1 MLNIVFNCVMNTIQ
15 SVSDMQQWACA
26 TREAEKKIAFVPTMG
41 FLHEGHVALMR
52 EGKSRGD
59 YLVVSIFV
67 NPTQFDVGEDY
78 EDYPRDLEGDAE
90 KVSSAG
96 GDIIFAPSVKE
107 MYPSGY
113 QTFVAVEK
121 VTQNLCGASR
131 PTHFRGVT
139 TVVAKLFNIVKP
151 HVAIFGEKD
160 YQQLV
165 TIRQMTRDLNFDTE
179 IIGMPT
185 IREKDGMAMSSRNK
199 YLSSEER
206 KQALC
211 LFNALNQ
218 VEKLFQGG
226 EKNPKKLI
234 DRAAEIIRVQPAAAI
249 DYVKVCHPETIIDLE
264 WIDDKALMALAV
276 KIGKT
281 RLIDNRVLKN

>member
-1 MLNIVFNCVMNTIQ
+1 MNTIQ

-52 EGKSRGD
+52 EGKRRGD

-67 NPTQFDVGEDY
+67 NPTQFGVGEDY

-131 PTHFRGVT
+131 PTHFQGVT

-165 TIRQMTRDLNFDTE
+165 TIRQMTRDLNFDIE

-185 IREKDGMAMSSRNK
+185 IREEDGLAMSSRNK

-211 LFNALNQ
+211 LVSALNQ
-218 VEKLFQGG
+218 AEKLFQGG
-226 EKNPKKLI
+226 EKNSKKLI
-234 DRAAEIIRVQPAAAI
+234 ARAAEIIRVQPAAAI
-249 DYVKVCHPETIIDLE
+249 DYVKVCHPEAIEDLE
-264 WIDDKALMALAV
+264 WIDDRALMALAV

>member
-1 MLNIVFNCVMNTIQ
+1 MNTIQ

-26 TREAEKKIAFVPTMG
+26 TREAGKKIAFVPTMG

-52 EGKSRGD
+52 EGKGRGD

-67 NPTQFDVGEDY
+67 NPTQFGVGEDY
-78 EDYPRDLEGDAE
+78 EDYPRDLEGDTE

-96 GDIIFAPSVKE
+96 GDIIFAPSAKE

-131 PTHFRGVT
+131 PTHFQGVT

-165 TIRQMTRDLNFDTE
+165 TIRQMTRDLNFDIE

-185 IREKDGMAMSSRNK
+185 IREQDGLAMSSRNK

-211 LFNALNQ
+211 LVSALNQ
-218 VEKLFQGG
+218 VEKLFQRG
-226 EKNPKKLI
+226 EKNSKKLI
-234 DRAAEIIRVQPAAAI
+234 ARAAEIIRVQPAAAI
-249 DYVKVCHPETIIDLE
+249 DYVKVCHPETIEDLE
-264 WIDDKALMALAV
+264 WIDDRALMALAV

>member
-1 MLNIVFNCVMNTIQ
+1 MNTIQ
-15 SVSDMQQWACA
+15 SVSEMQKWAST
-26 TREAEKKIAFVPTMG
+26 TREAGKKIAFVPTMG

-67 NPTQFDVGEDY
+67 NPTQFGVGEDY
-78 EDYPRDLEGDAE
+78 EKYPRDLEGDTE

-96 GDIIFAPSVKE
+96 GDIIFAPSAKE

-131 PTHFRGVT
+131 PTHFQGVT
-139 TVVAKLFNIVKP
+139 TVVAKLFNIIKP

-165 TIRQMTRDLNFDTE
+165 TIRQMTRDLNFDIE

-185 IREKDGMAMSSRNK
+185 IREEDGLAMSSRNK

-211 LFNALNQ
+211 LFSALNQ

-226 EKNPKKLI
+226 EKNSKKLI
-234 DRAAEIIRVQPAAAI
+234 DRAAEIIRIQPAAAI
-249 DYVKVCHPETIIDLE
+249 DYVKVCHPETIEDLE

-276 KIGKT
+276 KIEKT

>member
-1 MLNIVFNCVMNTIQ
+1 
-15 SVSDMQQWACA
+15 MQQWAGA
-26 TREAEKKIAFVPTMG
+26 TREAGKKIAFVPTMG

-52 EGKSRGD
+52 EGKGRGD

-67 NPTQFDVGEDY
+67 NPTQFGVGEDY
-78 EDYPRDLEGDAE
+78 EDYPRDLEGDTE

-96 GDIIFAPSVKE
+96 GDIIFTPSTKE

-131 PTHFRGVT
+131 PTHFQGVT

-151 HVAIFGEKD
+151 QVAIFGEKD

-165 TIRQMTRDLNFDTE
+165 TIRQMTRDLNFAIE
-179 IIGMPT
+179 IIGMPI
-185 IREKDGMAMSSRNK
+185 IREEDGLAMSSRNK
-199 YLSSEER
+199 YLSPEER

-211 LFNALNQ
+211 LFSALNQ

-234 DRAAEIIRVQPAAAI
+234 DRAAEIIRVQPVATI
-249 DYVKVCHPETIIDLE
+249 DYVKVCHPETIEDLE
-264 WIDDKALMALAV
+264 WIDDKALMTLAV

>member
-1 MLNIVFNCVMNTIQ
+1 MNTIQ
-15 SVSDMQQWACA
+15 SVSDMQQWAGA
-26 TREAEKKIAFVPTMG
+26 TREAGKKIAFAPTMG

-52 EGKSRGD
+52 EGKGRGD

-67 NPTQFDVGEDY
+67 NPTQFGVGEDY
-78 EDYPRDLEGDAE
+78 EDYPRDLKGDTE

-107 MYPSGY
+107 MYPSAY

-131 PTHFRGVT
+131 PAHFQGVT

-165 TIRQMTRDLNFDTE
+165 TIRQMTRDLNFDIE
-179 IIGMPT
+179 IMGMPT
-185 IREKDGMAMSSRNK
+185 IREKDGLAMSSRNK
-199 YLSSEER
+199 YLNSEER
-206 KQALC
+206 RQALC
-211 LFNALNQ
+211 LFSALNQ
-218 VEKLFQGG
+218 VEKLFQEG
-226 EKNPKKLI
+226 EKNSKKLI
-234 DRAAEIIRVQPAAAI
+234 TIATEIIHVQPAATI
-249 DYVKVCHPETIIDLE
+249 DYVKICHPETIEDLE

>member
-1 MLNIVFNCVMNTIQ
+1 MNTIR
-15 SVSDMQQWACA
+15 SVSDMQQWAGA
-26 TREAEKKIAFVPTMG
+26 TREAGKKIAFVPTMG

-52 EGKSRGD
+52 EGKGRGD

-67 NPTQFDVGEDY
+67 NPTQFGVGEDY
-78 EDYPRDLEGDAE
+78 EDYPRDLEGDTE

-96 GDIIFAPSVKE
+96 GDIIFTPSTKE

-121 VTQNLCGASR
+121 VTQKLCGASR
-131 PTHFRGVT
+131 PTHFQGVT

-151 HVAIFGEKD
+151 QVAIFGEKD

-165 TIRQMTRDLNFDTE
+165 TIRQMTRDLNFAIE
-179 IIGMPT
+179 IIGMPI
-185 IREKDGMAMSSRNK
+185 IREEDGLAMSSRNK
-199 YLSSEER
+199 YLSPEER

-211 LFNALNQ
+211 LFSALNQ

-234 DRAAEIIRVQPAAAI
+234 DRAAEIIRVQPVATI
-249 DYVKVCHPETIIDLE
+249 DYVKVCHPETIEDLE
-264 WIDDKALMALAV
+264 WIDDKALMTLAV

>member
-1 MLNIVFNCVMNTIQ
+1 MNTIQ
-15 SVSDMQQWACA
+15 SVSEMQKWAST
-26 TREAEKKIAFVPTMG
+26 TREAGKKIAFVPTMG

-67 NPTQFDVGEDY
+67 NPTQFGVGEDY
-78 EDYPRDLEGDAE
+78 EKYPRDLEGDTE

-96 GDIIFAPSVKE
+96 GDIIFAPSAKE

-131 PTHFRGVT
+131 PTHFQGVT
-139 TVVAKLFNIVKP
+139 TVVAKLFNIIKP

-165 TIRQMTRDLNFDTE
+165 TIRQMTRDLNFDIE

-185 IREKDGMAMSSRNK
+185 IREEDGLAMSSRNK

-211 LFNALNQ
+211 LFSALNQ

-226 EKNPKKLI
+226 EKNSKKLI
-234 DRAAEIIRVQPAAAI
+234 DRATEIIRIQPAAAI
-249 DYVKVCHPETIIDLE
+249 DYVKVCHPETIEDLE

-276 KIGKT
+276 KIEKT

>member
-1 MLNIVFNCVMNTIQ
+1 MNTIR
-15 SVSDMQQWACA
+15 SVSDMQQWASA
-26 TREAEKKIAFVPTMG
+26 TREAGKKIAFVPTMG

-52 EGKSRGD
+52 AGKNRGD

-67 NPTQFDVGEDY
+67 NPTQFGVGEDY
-78 EDYPRDLEGDAE
+78 EDYPRDLEGDTE
-90 KVSSAG
+90 KVLSAG
-96 GDIIFAPSVKE
+96 GDIIFAPLVKE
-107 MYPSGY
+107 MYPSAY
-113 QTFVAVEK
+113 QTFVAVEN

-131 PTHFRGVT
+131 PSHFRGVT
-139 TVVAKLFNIVKP
+139 TVVAKLFNVVKP

-165 TIRQMTRDLNFDTE
+165 TIRQMTRDLNFDIE

-185 IREKDGMAMSSRNK
+185 ITEKDGLAMSSRNK
-199 YLSSEER
+199 YLKLEER

-226 EKNPKKLI
+226 EKNSKKLI
-234 DRAAEIIRVQPAAAI
+234 DRAVELIRFQPAATIA
-249 DYVKVCHPETIIDLE
+249 YVKVCHPETIEDLE
-264 WIDDKALMALAV
+264 WIDDKALIALAV

>member
-1 MLNIVFNCVMNTIQ
+1 
-15 SVSDMQQWACA
+15 MQQWACA
-26 TREAEKKIAFVPTMG
+26 TREAGKRIAFVPTMG

-52 EGKSRGD
+52 EGKGRGD

-67 NPTQFDVGEDY
+67 NPTQFGVGEDY
-78 EDYPRDLEGDAE
+78 EDYPRDLEEDTE

-96 GDIIFAPSVKE
+96 GNIIFAPSAKE

-131 PTHFRGVT
+131 STHFQGVT

-165 TIRQMTRDLNFDTE
+165 TIRQMTRDLNFDIE

-185 IREKDGMAMSSRNK
+185 IREEDGLAMSSRNK
-199 YLSSEER
+199 YLSPEER

-218 VEKLFQGG
+218 VEKLFRGG
-226 EKNPKKLI
+226 EKNSKKLI
-234 DRAAEIIRVQPAAAI
+234 DRAATIIRVQSAADI
-249 DYVKVCHPETIIDLE
+249 DYVKVCHPETIEDLE
-264 WIDDKALMALAV
+264 WIDDRALMALAV

-281 RLIDNRVLKN
+281 RLIDNLVLKN

>member
-1 MLNIVFNCVMNTIQ
+1 MNTIQ

-26 TREAEKKIAFVPTMG
+26 TREAGKKIACVPTMG

-52 EGKSRGD
+52 EGKRRGD

-67 NPTQFDVGEDY
+67 NPTQFGVGEDY

-96 GDIIFAPSVKE
+96 GDIIFAPSAKE

-131 PTHFRGVT
+131 PTHFQGVT

-165 TIRQMTRDLNFDTE
+165 TIRQMTRDLNFDIE

-185 IREKDGMAMSSRNK
+185 IREEDGLAMSSRNK

-211 LFNALNQ
+211 LVSALNQ

-226 EKNPKKLI
+226 EKNSKKLI
-234 DRAAEIIRVQPAAAI
+234 ARAAEIIRVQPAAAI
-249 DYVKVCHPETIIDLE
+249 AYVKICHPETIEHLD

>member
-1 MLNIVFNCVMNTIQ
+1 MNTIQ

-26 TREAEKKIAFVPTMG
+26 TRKAEKKIAFVPTMG

-52 EGKSRGD
+52 EGKRRGD

-67 NPTQFDVGEDY
+67 NPTQFGVGEDY
-78 EDYPRDLEGDAE
+78 EDYPRDLEGDTE

-96 GDIIFAPSVKE
+96 GDIIFAPSAKE

-131 PTHFRGVT
+131 PTHFQGVT

-160 YQQLV
+160 YQQLA
-165 TIRQMTRDLNFDTE
+165 TIRQMTGDLNFDIE

-185 IREKDGMAMSSRNK
+185 IREEDGLAMSSRNK

-226 EKNPKKLI
+226 EKNSKKLI
-234 DRAAEIIRVQPAAAI
+234 DRAVEIIRVQSVAAI
-249 DYVKVCHPETIIDLE
+249 DYVKVCHPETIEDLE
-264 WIDDKALMALAV
+264 WIDGKALMALAV

>member
-1 MLNIVFNCVMNTIQ
+1 MNTIR
-15 SVSDMQQWACA
+15 SVSDMQQWASA
-26 TREAEKKIAFVPTMG
+26 TREAGKKIAFVPTMG

-52 EGKSRGD
+52 AGKNRGD

-67 NPTQFDVGEDY
+67 NPTQFGVGEDY
-78 EDYPRDLEGDAE
+78 EDYPRDLEGDTE
-90 KVSSAG
+90 KVLSAG
-96 GDIIFAPSVKE
+96 GDIIFAPLVKE
-107 MYPSGY
+107 MYPSAY
-113 QTFVAVEK
+113 QTFVAVEN

-131 PTHFRGVT
+131 PSHFRGVT
-139 TVVAKLFNIVKP
+139 TVVAKLFNVVKP

-165 TIRQMTRDLNFDTE
+165 TIRQMTRDLNFDIE

-185 IREKDGMAMSSRNK
+185 IREKDGLAMSSRNK
-199 YLSSEER
+199 YLKLEER

-226 EKNPKKLI
+226 EKNSKKLI
-234 DRAAEIIRVQPAAAI
+234 DRAVELIRFQPAATI
-249 DYVKVCHPETIIDLE
+249 DYVKVCHPETIEDLE
-264 WIDDKALMALAV
+264 RIDDKALIALAV

>member
-1 MLNIVFNCVMNTIQ
+1 MNTIQ

-52 EGKSRGD
+52 EGKRRGD

-67 NPTQFDVGEDY
+67 NPTQFGVGEDY
-78 EDYPRDLEGDAE
+78 EDYPRDLKGDTE
-90 KVSSAG
+90 KVLSAC

-131 PTHFRGVT
+131 PTHFQGVT

-165 TIRQMTRDLNFDTE
+165 TIRQMTRDLNFDIE

-185 IREKDGMAMSSRNK
+185 IREEDGLAMSSRNK
-199 YLSSEER
+199 YLSPEER

-211 LFNALNQ
+211 LFSALNQ

-249 DYVKVCHPETIIDLE
+249 DYVKVCHPETIEDLE
-264 WIDDKALMALAV
+264 WIDDRALMALAV

>member
-1 MLNIVFNCVMNTIQ
+1 MAFNCVMSTIQ

-26 TREAEKKIAFVPTMG
+26 TREAGKKIACVPTMG

-52 EGKSRGD
+52 EGKRRGD

-67 NPTQFDVGEDY
+67 NPTQFGVGEDY

-131 PTHFRGVT
+131 PTHFQGVT

-165 TIRQMTRDLNFDTE
+165 TIRQMTRDLNFDIE

-185 IREKDGMAMSSRNK
+185 IREEDGLAMSSRNK

-211 LFNALNQ
+211 LVSALNQ

-226 EKNPKKLI
+226 EKNSKKLI
-234 DRAAEIIRVQPAAAI
+234 ARAAEIIRVQPAAAI
-249 DYVKVCHPETIIDLE
+249 DYVKACHPETIEDLE
-264 WIDDKALMALAV
+264 WIDDRALMALAV

>member
-1 MLNIVFNCVMNTIQ
+1 MKTIQ

-26 TREAEKKIAFVPTMG
+26 TREAGKKIAFVPTMG

-52 EGKSRGD
+52 EGKGRGD

-67 NPTQFDVGEDY
+67 NPTQFGVGEDY
-78 EDYPRDLEGDAE
+78 EDYPRDLEGDTE

-131 PTHFRGVT
+131 PTHFQGVT

-165 TIRQMTRDLNFDTE
+165 TIRQMTRDLNFDSE

-185 IREKDGMAMSSRNK
+185 IREEDGLAMSSRNK

-211 LFNALNQ
+211 LVSALNQ

-226 EKNPKKLI
+226 EKKSKKLI
-234 DRAAEIIRVQPAAAI
+234 ARAEEIIRVQPAAAI
-249 DYVKVCHPETIIDLE
+249 DYVKVCHPETIEDLE

>member
-1 MLNIVFNCVMNTIQ
+1 MNTIQ
-15 SVSDMQQWACA
+15 SVSDMQQWVST
-26 TREAEKKIAFVPTMG
+26 TREAGKKIAFVPTMG

-52 EGKSRGD
+52 EGKRRGD

-67 NPTQFDVGEDY
+67 NPTQFGVGEDY

-131 PTHFRGVT
+131 PTHFQGVT

-165 TIRQMTRDLNFDTE
+165 TIRQMTRDLNFAIE

-185 IREKDGMAMSSRNK
+185 IREEDGLAMSSRNK

-206 KQALC
+206 KQALW
-211 LFNALNQ
+211 LVSALNQ

-226 EKNPKKLI
+226 EKNSKKLI
-234 DRAAEIIRVQPAAAI
+234 ARAAEIIRVQPAAAI
-249 DYVKVCHPETIIDLE
+249 DYVKVCHPETIEDLE
-264 WIDDKALMALAV
+264 WIDDRALMALAV

>member
-1 MLNIVFNCVMNTIQ
+1 MNTIQ
-15 SVSDMQQWACA
+15 SVSDMQQWAST
-26 TREAEKKIAFVPTMG
+26 TREAGKKIAFVPTMG

-52 EGKSRGD
+52 EGKRGGD

-67 NPTQFDVGEDY
+67 NPTQFGVGEDY

-131 PTHFRGVT
+131 PTHFQGVT
-139 TVVAKLFNIVKP
+139 TVVAKLFNIIKP

-165 TIRQMTRDLNFDTE
+165 TIRQMTRDLNFDIE

-185 IREKDGMAMSSRNK
+185 IREEDGLAMSSRNK

-211 LFNALNQ
+211 LVSALNQ

-226 EKNPKKLI
+226 EKNSKKLI
-234 DRAAEIIRVQPAAAI
+234 ARAAEIIRVQPAAAI
-249 DYVKVCHPETIIDLE
+249 DYVKVCHPETIEDLE
-264 WIDDKALMALAV
+264 WIDDRALMALAV

>member
-1 MLNIVFNCVMNTIQ
+1 MNTIQ

-26 TREAEKKIAFVPTMG
+26 TREAGKKIAFVPTMG

-52 EGKSRGD
+52 EGKGRGD

-67 NPTQFDVGEDY
+67 NPTQFGVGEDY
-78 EDYPRDLEGDAE
+78 EDYPRDLEGDTE

-131 PTHFRGVT
+131 PTHFQGVT

-165 TIRQMTRDLNFDTE
+165 TIRQMTRDLNFDIE

-185 IREKDGMAMSSRNK
+185 IREEDGLAMSSRNK

-211 LFNALNQ
+211 LVSALNQ

-226 EKNPKKLI
+226 EKNSKKLI
-234 DRAAEIIRVQPAAAI
+234 ARAAEIIRVQPAAAI
-249 DYVKVCHPETIIDLE
+249 DYVKVCHPETIEDLE
-264 WIDDKALMALAV
+264 WIDDRALMALAV

>member
-1 MLNIVFNCVMNTIQ
+1 MNTIQ
-15 SVSDMQQWACA
+15 SVRDMQQWACA
-26 TREAEKKIAFVPTMG
+26 TREAGKKIAFVPTMG

-52 EGKSRGD
+52 EGKVRGD

-67 NPTQFDVGEDY
+67 NPTQFGVGEDY
-78 EDYPRDLEGDAE
+78 EKYPRDLEGDTE

-96 GDIIFAPSVKE
+96 GDIIFAPSAKE

-131 PTHFRGVT
+131 PTHFQGVT
-139 TVVAKLFNIVKP
+139 TVVAKLFNIIKP

-165 TIRQMTRDLNFDTE
+165 TIRQMTRDLSFDIE
-179 IIGMPT
+179 IIGMST
-185 IREKDGMAMSSRNK
+185 IREEDGLAMSSRNK

-211 LFNALNQ
+211 LFSALNQ

-226 EKNPKKLI
+226 EKNSKKLI
-234 DRAAEIIRVQPAAAI
+234 DRAAEIIRIQPAAAI
-249 DYVKVCHPETIIDLE
+249 DYVKVCHPETIEDLE

-276 KIGKT
+276 KIEKT

>member
-1 MLNIVFNCVMNTIQ
+1 VLNIAFNCVMNTIQ
-15 SVSDMQQWACA
+15 SVSDMQQWSCA
-26 TREAEKKIAFVPTMG
+26 AREAGKKIAFVPTMG

-52 EGKSRGD
+52 EGKGMGD

-67 NPTQFDVGEDY
+67 NPTQFGVNEDY
-78 EDYPRDLEGDAE
+78 EDYPRNLEGDTE

-96 GDIIFAPSVKE
+96 GNIIFAPSVKE

-131 PTHFRGVT
+131 PTHFQGVT

-165 TIRQMTRDLNFDTE
+165 TIRQMTRDLNFDIE

-185 IREKDGMAMSSRNK
+185 IREEDGLAMSSRNQ

-226 EKNPKKLI
+226 EKNAKILI
-234 DRAAEIIRVQPAAAI
+234 DCAAEIIRVQPAAAI
-249 DYVKVCHPETIIDLE
+249 DYVKVCHPETIEDLE
-264 WIDDKALMALAV
+264 RIDDRALIALAV

-281 RLIDNRVLKN
+281 RLIDNRTLKN

>member
-1 MLNIVFNCVMNTIQ
+1 MNTIK

-26 TREAEKKIAFVPTMG
+26 TREAGKRIAFVPTMG

-52 EGKSRGD
+52 EGKGRGD

-67 NPTQFDVGEDY
+67 NPTQFGVGEDY
-78 EDYPRDLEGDAE
+78 EDYPRDLEEDTE

-96 GDIIFAPSVKE
+96 GNIIFAPSAKE

-131 PTHFRGVT
+131 STHFQGVT

-165 TIRQMTRDLNFDTE
+165 TIRQMTRDLNFDIE

-185 IREKDGMAMSSRNK
+185 IREEDGLAMSSRNK
-199 YLSSEER
+199 YLSPEER

-218 VEKLFQGG
+218 VEKLFRGG
-226 EKNPKKLI
+226 EKNSKKLI
-234 DRAAEIIRVQPAAAI
+234 DRAATIIRVQSAADI
-249 DYVKVCHPETIIDLE
+249 DYVKVCHPETIEDLE
-264 WIDDKALMALAV
+264 WIDDRALMALAV

-281 RLIDNRVLKN
+281 RLIDNLVLKN

>member
-1 MLNIVFNCVMNTIQ
+1 MNTIQ

-26 TREAEKKIAFVPTMG
+26 TREAGKKIACVPTMG

-52 EGKSRGD
+52 EGKRRGD

-67 NPTQFDVGEDY
+67 NPTQFGVGEDY

-131 PTHFRGVT
+131 PTHFQGVT

-165 TIRQMTRDLNFDTE
+165 TIRQMTRDLNFDIE

-185 IREKDGMAMSSRNK
+185 IREEDGLAMSSRNK

-211 LFNALNQ
+211 LVSALNQ

-226 EKNPKKLI
+226 EKNSKKLI
-234 DRAAEIIRVQPAAAI
+234 ARAAEIIRVQPAAAI
-249 DYVKVCHPETIIDLE
+249 DYVKACHPETIEDLE
-264 WIDDKALMALAV
+264 WIDDRALMALAV

>member
-1 MLNIVFNCVMNTIQ
+1 MLNIAFNWVMNTIK
-15 SVSDMQQWACA
+15 SVSEMQQWACA
-26 TREAEKKIAFVPTMG
+26 TREAGKKIAFVPTMG

-52 EGKSRGD
+52 EGKGRGD

-67 NPTQFDVGEDY
+67 NPTQFGVGEDY
-78 EDYPRDLEGDAE
+78 EDYPRDLEGDTE

-113 QTFVAVEK
+113 QTFVAVQK

-131 PTHFRGVT
+131 PTHFQGVT

-165 TIRQMTRDLNFDTE
+165 TIRQMTRDLNFDIE
-179 IIGMPT
+179 IFGMPT
-185 IREKDGMAMSSRNK
+185 IREEDGLAMSSRNR

-211 LFNALNQ
+211 LFSALNQ

-226 EKNPKKLI
+226 EKNSKKLI
-234 DRAAEIIRVQPAAAI
+234 DRAAEIIRVQPAVAI
-249 DYVKVCHPETIIDLE
+249 DYVKVCHPETIEDLE
-264 WIDDKALMALAV
+264 LIDDRALMALAV

>member
-1 MLNIVFNCVMNTIQ
+1 MNTIQ

-26 TREAEKKIAFVPTMG
+26 TREAGKKIAFVPTMG

-52 EGKSRGD
+52 EGKNRGD

-67 NPTQFDVGEDY
+67 NPTQFGVGEDY
-78 EDYPRDLEGDAE
+78 EDYPRDLEGDTE

-96 GDIIFAPSVKE
+96 GDIIFAPSGKE

-131 PTHFRGVT
+131 PTHFQGVT

-165 TIRQMTRDLNFDTE
+165 TIRQMTRDLNFDIE

-185 IREKDGMAMSSRNK
+185 IREEDGLAMSSRNK

-211 LFNALNQ
+211 LVSALNQ

-226 EKNPKKLI
+226 EKNSKKLI
-234 DRAAEIIRVQPAAAI
+234 AHAAEIIRVQSVAAI
-249 DYVKVCHPETIIDLE
+249 DYVKVCHPETIEDLE
-264 WIDDKALMALAV
+264 WIDDRALMALAV

>member
-1 MLNIVFNCVMNTIQ
+1 MNTIK

-26 TREAEKKIAFVPTMG
+26 TREAGKKITFVPTMG

-52 EGKSRGD
+52 EGKERGD

-67 NPTQFDVGEDY
+67 NPTQFGVGEDY
-78 EDYPRDLEGDAE
+78 EDYPRDLEGDTE

-96 GDIIFAPSVKE
+96 GDIIFAPSAKE

-131 PTHFRGVT
+131 PTHFQGVT

-151 HVAIFGEKD
+151 HVSIFGEKD

-165 TIRQMTRDLNFDTE
+165 TIRQMTRDLNFDIE

-185 IREKDGMAMSSRNK
+185 IREEDGLAMSSRNK

-218 VEKLFQGG
+218 VEKLFRGG
-226 EKNPKKLI
+226 EKNSKKLI
-234 DRAAEIIRVQPAAAI
+234 DRAATIIRVQSAADI
-249 DYVKVCHPETIIDLE
+249 DYVKVCHPETIEDLE

>member
-1 MLNIVFNCVMNTIQ
+1 MAFNCVMNTIQ
-15 SVSDMQQWACA
+15 SVSEMQKWAST
-26 TREAEKKIAFVPTMG
+26 TREAGKKIAFVPTMG

-59 YLVVSIFV
+59 CLVVSIFV
-67 NPTQFDVGEDY
+67 NPTQFGVGEDY
-78 EDYPRDLEGDAE
+78 EKYPRDLEGDTE

-96 GDIIFAPSVKE
+96 GDIIFAPSAKE

-131 PTHFRGVT
+131 PTHFQGVT
-139 TVVAKLFNIVKP
+139 TVVAKLFNIIKP

-165 TIRQMTRDLNFDTE
+165 TIRQMTRDLSFDIE
-179 IIGMPT
+179 IIGMST
-185 IREKDGMAMSSRNK
+185 IREEDGLAMSSRNK

-211 LFNALNQ
+211 LFSALNQ

-226 EKNPKKLI
+226 EKNSKKLI
-234 DRAAEIIRVQPAAAI
+234 DRAAEIIRIQPAAAI
-249 DYVKVCHPETIIDLE
+249 DYVKVCHPETIEDLE

-276 KIGKT
+276 KIEKQGL
-281 RLIDNRVLKN
+281 LIIGF

>member
-1 MLNIVFNCVMNTIQ
+1 MNTIQ

-26 TREAEKKIAFVPTMG
+26 TREAGKKIAFVPTMG

-52 EGKSRGD
+52 EGKGRGD

-67 NPTQFDVGEDY
+67 NPTQFGVGEDY
-78 EDYPRDLEGDAE
+78 EDYPRDLEGDGE

-96 GDIIFAPSVKE
+96 GDIIFAPSAKE

-131 PTHFRGVT
+131 PTHFQGVT

-165 TIRQMTRDLNFDTE
+165 TIRQMTRDLNFDSE
-179 IIGMPT
+179 IIGLPT
-185 IREKDGMAMSSRNK
+185 IREEDGLAMSSRNK

-211 LFNALNQ
+211 LVSALNQ

-226 EKNPKKLI
+226 EKNSKKLI
-234 DRAAEIIRVQPAAAI
+234 ARAAEIIRVQPAAAI
-249 DYVKVCHPETIIDLE
+249 DYVKVCHPETIEDLE

>member
-1 MLNIVFNCVMNTIQ
+1 MNTIQ

-52 EGKSRGD
+52 EGKRRGD

-67 NPTQFDVGEDY
+67 NPTQFGVGEDY
-78 EDYPRDLEGDAE
+78 EDYPRDLEGDAG

-131 PTHFRGVT
+131 PTHFQGVT

-165 TIRQMTRDLNFDTE
+165 TIRQMTRDLNFDIE

-185 IREKDGMAMSSRNK
+185 IREEDGLAMSSRNK

-211 LFNALNQ
+211 LVSALNQ

-226 EKNPKKLI
+226 EKNSKKLI
-234 DRAAEIIRVQPAAAI
+234 ARAAEIIRVQPAAAI
-249 DYVKVCHPETIIDLE
+249 DYVKACHPETIEDLE
-264 WIDDKALMALAV
+264 WIDDRALMALAV

>member
-1 MLNIVFNCVMNTIQ
+1 MNTIQ
-15 SVSDMQQWACA
+15 SVSDMQQWVST
-26 TREAEKKIAFVPTMG
+26 TREAGKKIAFVPTMG

-52 EGKSRGD
+52 EGKRRGD

-67 NPTQFDVGEDY
+67 NPTQFGVGEDY

-131 PTHFRGVT
+131 PTHFQGVT

-165 TIRQMTRDLNFDTE
+165 TIRQMTRDLNFDIE

-185 IREKDGMAMSSRNK
+185 IREEDGMAMSSRNK

-226 EKNPKKLI
+226 EKNAKKLI

-249 DYVKVCHPETIIDLE
+249 DYVKVCHPETIEDLE

>member
-1 MLNIVFNCVMNTIQ
+1 MNTIQ

-26 TREAEKKIAFVPTMG
+26 TREAGKKIACVPTMG

-52 EGKSRGD
+52 EGKRRGD

-67 NPTQFDVGEDY
+67 NPTQFGVGEDY
-78 EDYPRDLEGDAE
+78 EDYPRDLEGDAG

-131 PTHFRGVT
+131 PTHFQGVT

-165 TIRQMTRDLNFDTE
+165 TIRQMTRDLNFDIE

-185 IREKDGMAMSSRNK
+185 IREEDGLAMSSRNK

-211 LFNALNQ
+211 LVSALNQ

-226 EKNPKKLI
+226 EKNSKKLI
-234 DRAAEIIRVQPAAAI
+234 ARAAEIIRVQPAAAI
-249 DYVKVCHPETIIDLE
+249 DYVKACHPETIEDLE
-264 WIDDKALMALAV
+264 WIDDRALMALAV

>member
-1 MLNIVFNCVMNTIQ
+1 MKLIQ
-15 SVSDMQQWACA
+15 SVSEMQQWANSA
-26 TREAEKKIAFVPTMG
+26 RQEGKRISFVPTMG

-52 EGKSRGD
+52 EGKNRGD
-59 YLVVSIFV
+59 CLVASIFV
-67 NPTQFDVGEDY
+67 NPTQFGVGEDY
-78 EDYPRDLEGDAE
+78 EDYPRDLEGDSE
-90 KVSSAG
+90 KISSAG
-96 GDIIFAPSVKE
+96 GDVIFAPSVKE
-107 MYPSGY
+107 MYPAGY
-113 QTFVAVEK
+113 QTFIAVEK

-151 HVAIFGEKD
+151 HVAIFGQKD

-165 TIRQMTRDLNFDTE
+165 TIRQMTRDLNFDIE

-185 IREKDGMAMSSRNK
+185 IREKDGLAMSSRNK
-199 YLSSEER
+199 YLSTEER

-211 LFNALNQ
+211 LVNALNRA
-218 VEKLFQGG
+218 EKLFQGG
-226 EKNPKKLI
+226 EKNSKKLI
-234 DRAAEIIRVQPAAAI
+234 AGAADIISAQPAAVI
-249 DYVKVCHPETIIDLE
+249 DYINICHPETIEDLE

-281 RLIDNRVLKN
+281 RLIDNRVLVLT

>member
-1 MLNIVFNCVMNTIQ
+1 MLNIAFNCVMNTIH
-15 SVSDMQQWACA
+15 SVCDMQQWSCA
-26 TREAEKKIAFVPTMG
+26 TREAGKKIAFVPTMG

-52 EGKSRGD
+52 EGKGMGD

-67 NPTQFDVGEDY
+67 NPTQFGVDEDY
-78 EDYPRDLEGDAE
+78 EDYPRDLEGDTE
-90 KVSSAG
+90 KASSAG
-96 GDIIFAPSVKE
+96 GNIIFAPSVKE

-131 PTHFRGVT
+131 PIHFQGVT

-165 TIRQMTRDLNFDTE
+165 TIRQMTRDLNFDIE

-185 IREKDGMAMSSRNK
+185 IREEDGLAMSSRNK
-199 YLSSEER
+199 YLSAEEK

-226 EKNPKKLI
+226 EKNAKKLI
-234 DRAAEIIRVQPAAAI
+234 DRATEIIRVQPAAAI
-249 DYVKVCHPETIIDLE
+249 DYVKVCHPETIEDLE
-264 WIDDKALMALAV
+264 WIDDRALIALAV

-281 RLIDNRVLKN
+281 RLIDNRTLKN

>member
-1 MLNIVFNCVMNTIQ
+1 M
-15 SVSDMQQWACA
+15 
-26 TREAEKKIAFVPTMG
+26 PTMG
-41 FLHEGHVALMR
+41 FLHEGHLALMR
-52 EGKSRGD
+52 EGKGRGD

-67 NPTQFDVGEDY
+67 NPTQFGAGEDY
-78 EDYPRDLEGDAE
+78 QDYPRDLEGDTE
-90 KVSSAG
+90 KVSSVG
-96 GDIIFAPSVKE
+96 GDIIFAPSAKE

-131 PTHFRGVT
+131 PAHFQGVT

-151 HVAIFGEKD
+151 QVAIFGEKD

-165 TIRQMTRDLNFDTE
+165 TIRQMTRDLNFDIE

-185 IREKDGMAMSSRNK
+185 IREEDGLAMSSRNK

-234 DRAAEIIRVQPAAAI
+234 DRAAEIIRVQPAADI
-249 DYVKVCHPETIIDLE
+249 DYVKVCHPETIEDLE
-264 WIDDKALMALAV
+264 RIDDKALMALAV